1 MVLVLAP
8 SCLLGLAPLCS
19 VPVSLALV
27 PNIWTVFA
35 PMRARSDLRALSTQ
49 KLLAQLVGQLRV
61 ATRLARLLAT
71 MLALL
76 AFPPAPFLKQGGLA
90 AARIARD
97 AGHHLAKLGRVDEV
111 GEGRVNV

>member
-1 MVLVLAP
+1 
-8 SCLLGLAPLCS
+8 
-19 VPVSLALV
+19 
-27 PNIWTVFA
+27 
-35 PMRARSDLRALSTQ
+35 MRARPDLRALSTQ

-71 MLALL
+71 MLTLL
-76 AFPPAPFLKQGGLA
+76 AFPPAPFLQQGGLA